1 MDNIALNLLL
11 ALPLLAIS
19 ITLHE
24 MMHAF
29 VSDSLGDDTARH
41 QGRITLNPLAHIDP
55 FLTVG
60 LPLLLILIGA
70 PPFGAAKPVP
80 LNPSRI
86 RYGDFGVA
94 IVAVAGPLTNL
105 LLAIVSA
112 LLLRMVGFSST
123 NLLAIFLAL
132 SVQINVGFFIFN
144 MIPFPPLDG
153 SRLLYAFAPE
163 PLQKV
168 MLQIESFGIAAIAL
182 FMFVIFP
189 MISPLM
195 TELTQRLLSVLY

>member
-1 MDNIALNLLL
+1 MNGILLQLFL
-11 ALPLLAIS
+11 ALPILAMA

-24 MMHAF
+24 MMHAY
-29 VSDSLGDDTARH
+29 VSDALGDDTARH

-80 LNPSRI
+80 LNPLRI
-86 RYGDFGVA
+86 RFGDFGVA

-105 LLAIVSA
+105 ALAVISA
-112 LLLRMVGFSST
+112 LLLRSVGYSST
-123 NLLAIFLAL
+123 NLVAVFLAL

-153 SRLLYAFAPE
+153 SRLLYAFAPDA
-163 PLQKV
+163 LQRI

-189 MISPLM
+189 IISPVMSDLSQKL
-195 TELTQRLLSVLY
+195 LTFLY

>member
-41 QGRITLNPLAHIDP
+41 HGRITLNPLAHIDP

-112 LLLRMVGFSST
+112 LLLRIIGFSST

-195 TELTQRLLSVLY
+195 TDLTQRLLSVLY

>member
-1 MDNIALNLLL
+1 MNSILLQLFL
-11 ALPLLAIS
+11 ALPILAMA

-24 MMHAF
+24 MMHAY
-29 VSDSLGDDTARH
+29 VSDALGDDTARH

-60 LPLLLILIGA
+60 LPLLLILVGA

-80 LNPSRI
+80 LNPLRI

-105 LLAIVSA
+105 ALAIISA
-112 LLLRMVGFSST
+112 LLLRSVGYSST
-123 NLLAIFLAL
+123 NLVAVFLAL

-153 SRLLYAFAPE
+153 SRLLYAFAPDA
-163 PLQKV
+163 LQRV

-189 MISPLM
+189 IISPVM
-195 TELTQRLLSVLY
+195 TDLSQRLLSLLY

>member
-1 MDNIALNLLL
+1 MNSTLQQLFL
-11 ALPLLAIS
+11 ALPVIAMA

-86 RYGDFGVA
+86 KYGDFGVA
-94 IVAVAGPLTNL
+94 IVAIAGPLTNL

-112 LLLRMVGFSST
+112 LLLNIVGFDPS
-123 NLLAIFLAL
+123 NLVAIFLAL

-163 PLQKV
+163 PLQRI
-168 MLQIESFGIAAIAL
+168 MLQIESFGLAAIAL

-189 MISPLM
+189 LISPIM
-195 TELTQRLLSVLY
+195 TDLTQRLLSILY